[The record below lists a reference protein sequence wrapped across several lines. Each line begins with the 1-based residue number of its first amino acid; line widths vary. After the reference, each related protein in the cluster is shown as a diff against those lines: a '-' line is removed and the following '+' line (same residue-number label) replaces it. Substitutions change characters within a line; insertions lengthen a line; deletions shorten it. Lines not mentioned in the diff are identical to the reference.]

1 METDKSNGI
10 GVVILSKASFREKFD
25 RFTMVSFKPLSYQNC
40 G

>member
-10 GVVILSKASFREKFD
+10 LVILSKASFREKFD